1 MRKSRI
7 WLGCSALLFSMP
19 AGQGKEAVDL
29 LEGKAVELKV
39 EVPAFPAAQAA
50 AEKEKEEKVAEK
62 LGADLL
68 PEAVRKDFAEFT
80 SKVAAQRRLQLQP
93 DMEKTVQDLQEKAKL
108 DEAGST
114 RLKALAAVAV
124 DESMKA
130 WEEQFGL
137 RYAPYLV
144 QSGDPGATLKGWKPE
159 QFVGNSAGLV
169 AIAPTHTVVWKDGL
183 KAILTPE
190 YHAAM
195 EGEAA
200 EQRKR
205 VLTEMEGY
213 LADAEF
219 KAGELFS
226 GIMDDEVEKIL
237 QHRELDETRLKALRG
252 AAEEARKATL
262 QDWRKRAENRLVE
275 MDEKSLKLFS
285 KNRGEQAVDP
295 AEPKNRPQEQ
305 AIWKTARE
313 TILTVPEQQAIRE
326 GLQGVKDR
334 RAGALAMT
342 VISQIDT
349 MIGLSGSQRE
359 KLLELGRPLMVAL
372 PKEFFEAP
380 AVESYTSLD
389 AGKILT
395 KIREIPDSALAALL
409 DPAQLRRWQAMTP
422 ADLPENNRYSVRNTV
437 AVPGKPAEAMDENE
451 AGRLIALTV
460 SSEVGRI
467 QQRALNRMDAR
478 VDDIA
483 RVVSLSPET
492 VTLLR
497 TAGKGAA
504 MQTTKD
510 PVNNLDQY
518 VVQQMKGVK
527 PGDIPAR
534 LKALSMPRFQEARK
548 QVQPRIWTAALQR
561 LLTAPQL
568 ELWKQEGKAR
578 EDWQQRA
585 TSALVVTEV
594 EKYLVLLPEK
604 RELLLQKVDAVINTY
619 ETEISNF
626 FSPGWQFQSYYNT
639 IPLALLAEKEMAEVF
654 NPKQLETVRTRSL
667 GRVSQYADMIRQQHG
682 QRPDQ

>member
-1 MRKSRI
+1 MKKTGI
-7 WLGCSALLFSMP
+7 WLGCGALLLSMP
-19 AGQGKEAVDL
+19 AGRGEEAVDL

-50 AEKEKEEKVAEK
+50 AQKEQEEMDAEK

-68 PEAVRKDFAEFT
+68 PAAVRQDFAEFT

-93 DMEKTVQDLQEKAKL
+93 DMEKTAQELQEKAKL

-114 RLKALAAVAV
+114 RLKALATAAV

-130 WEEQFGL
+130 WEAQFGL
-137 RYAPYLV
+137 RYAPFLV
-144 QSGDPGATLKGWKPE
+144 QSGDPGAVLKAWKPE
-159 QFVGNSAGLV
+159 QFVGNSANLV
-169 AIAPTHTVVWKDGL
+169 AISPTHTAVWKEGL

-195 EGEAA
+195 EVEAA
-200 EQRKR
+200 EQRKQ
-205 VLTEMEGY
+205 VLAEMEGY

-226 GIMDDEVEKIL
+226 SIMDHEVEQIL
-237 QHRELDETRLKALRG
+237 QHRELDETRQNALRG
-252 AAEEARKATL
+252 AAEEARKVTL
-262 QDWRKRAENRLVE
+262 QNWRKRAENRLAE
-275 MDEKSLKLFS
+275 MDEKSLKIFS
-285 KNRGEQAVDP
+285 RNRGEPAVDP
-295 AEPKNRPQEQ
+295 AEPGNWPQER
-305 AIWKTARE
+305 AVWKTARR
-313 TILTVPEQQAIRE
+313 TILTEPEQQAIRE
-326 GLQGVKDR
+326 GQQGVKDR

-342 VISQIDT
+342 IISQMDT

-359 KLLELGRPLMVAL
+359 KLLELGRPLMLSL
-372 PKEFFEAP
+372 PKPFFEAP

-389 AGKILT
+389 AGQILT
-395 KIREIPDSALAALL
+395 EIREIPESTLAALL

-422 ADLPENNRYSVRNTV
+422 ADLPENNRYSVRNTA
-437 AVPGKPAEAMDENE
+437 AVPEKPAEVMDENE

-467 QQRALNRMDAR
+467 QQRTFSRMEAR

-492 VTLLR
+492 VALLR

-510 PVNNLDQY
+510 TVNNLDQY

-534 LKALSMPRFQEARK
+534 LKALSMPRFQESRK

-594 EKYLVLLPEK
+594 EKYLVLPSEK

-619 ETEISNF
+619 EAEISNF

-667 GRVSQYADMIRQQHG
+667 GRVTQYADMIRQQHG

>member
-1 MRKSRI
+1 MKKTGI
-7 WLGCSALLFSMP
+7 WLGCGALLLSMP
-19 AGQGKEAVDL
+19 AGRGEEAVDL

-50 AEKEKEEKVAEK
+50 AQKEQEEMDAEK

-68 PEAVRKDFAEFT
+68 PAAVRQDFAEFT

-93 DMEKTVQDLQEKAKL
+93 DMEKTAQELQEKAKL

-114 RLKALAAVAV
+114 RLKALATAAV

-130 WEEQFGL
+130 WEAQFGL
-137 RYAPYLV
+137 RYAPFLV
-144 QSGDPGATLKGWKPE
+144 QSGDPGAVLKAWKPE
-159 QFVGNSAGLV
+159 QFVGNSANLV
-169 AIAPTHTVVWKDGL
+169 AISPTHTAVWKEGL
-183 KAILTPE
+183 KTILTPE

-195 EGEAA
+195 EVEAA
-200 EQRKR
+200 EQRKQ
-205 VLTEMEGY
+205 VLAEMEGY

-226 GIMDDEVEKIL
+226 SIMDHEVEQIL
-237 QHRELDETRLKALRG
+237 QHRELDETRQNALRG
-252 AAEEARKATL
+252 AAEEARKVTL
-262 QDWRKRAENRLVE
+262 QNWRKRAENRLAE
-275 MDEKSLKLFS
+275 MDEKSLKIFS
-285 KNRGEQAVDP
+285 RNRGEPAVDP
-295 AEPKNRPQEQ
+295 AEPGNRPQERSV
-305 AIWKTARE
+305 WKTARR
-313 TILTVPEQQAIRE
+313 TILTEPEQQAIRE
-326 GLQGVKDR
+326 GQQGVKDR

-342 VISQIDT
+342 IISQMDT

-359 KLLELGRPLMVAL
+359 KLLELGRPLMLSL
-372 PKEFFEAP
+372 PKPFFEAP

-389 AGKILT
+389 AGQILT
-395 KIREIPDSALAALL
+395 EIREIPESTLAALL

-422 ADLPENNRYSVRNTV
+422 ADLPENNRYSVRNTA
-437 AVPGKPAEAMDENE
+437 AVPGKPAEVMDENE

-467 QQRALNRMDAR
+467 QQRAFSRMEAR

-492 VTLLR
+492 VALLR

-510 PVNNLDQY
+510 TVNNLDQY

-534 LKALSMPRFQEARK
+534 LKALSMPRFQESRK
-548 QVQPRIWTAALQR
+548 QVEPRIWTAALQR

-594 EKYLVLLPEK
+594 EKYLVLPSEK

-619 ETEISNF
+619 EAEISNF

-667 GRVSQYADMIRQQHG
+667 GRVTQYADMIRQQHG

>member
-1 MRKSRI
+1 MRKTRI

-19 AGQGKEAVDL
+19 AGQGEEAVDL

-50 AEKEKEEKVAEK
+50 AQKEQEEMDAEK

-68 PEAVRKDFAEFT
+68 PAAVRQDFAEFT
-80 SKVAAQRRLQLQP
+80 SKVAVQRRLQLQP
-93 DMEKTVQDLQEKAKL
+93 DMEKTAQELQEKAKL

-114 RLKALAAVAV
+114 RLKALATAAV

-130 WEEQFGL
+130 WEEQFGR
-137 RYAPYLV
+137 RYAPFLV
-144 QSGDPGATLKGWKPE
+144 QSGDPGAVLKAWKPE
-159 QFVGNSAGLV
+159 HFVGNSANLV
-169 AIAPTHTVVWKDGL
+169 AISPTHTAVWKEGL

-190 YHAAM
+190 YHVAM
-195 EGEAA
+195 EVEAA
-200 EQRKR
+200 EQRKQ
-205 VLTEMEGY
+205 VLAEMEGY

-226 GIMDDEVEKIL
+226 SIMDNEVEQIL
-237 QHRELDETRLKALRG
+237 QHRELDETRQKALRG
-252 AAEEARKATL
+252 AAEEARKVTL
-262 QDWRKRAENRLVE
+262 QNWRKRAEKRLAE
-275 MDEKSLKLFS
+275 MDEKSLKIFS
-285 KNRGEQAVDP
+285 KNRGEPAVDP
-295 AEPKNRPQEQ
+295 AEPGNRPQER
-305 AIWKTARE
+305 AIWKTARQ
-313 TILTVPEQQAIRE
+313 TILTEPEQQAIRE
-326 GLQGVKDR
+326 GQQGVKDR

-342 VISQIDT
+342 IISQIDT

-359 KLLELGRPLMVAL
+359 KLLELGRPLMLSL
-372 PKEFFEAP
+372 PKPFFEAP

-389 AGKILT
+389 AGQILT
-395 KIREIPDSALAALL
+395 EIREIPESTLAALL

-422 ADLPENNRYSVRNTV
+422 ADLPENNRYSVRNTA
-437 AVPGKPAEAMDENE
+437 AVPGKPAEVMDENE

-460 SSEVGRI
+460 SAEVGRI
-467 QQRALNRMDAR
+467 QQRAFSRMDAR

-492 VTLLR
+492 VALLR

-518 VVQQMKGVK
+518 VVQQMRAVK

-548 QVQPRIWTAALQR
+548 QVEPRIWTAALQR

-578 EDWQQRA
+578 EDWQERA

-594 EKYLVLLPEK
+594 EKYLVLPAEK

-619 ETEISNF
+619 ETEIANF
-626 FSPGWQFQSYYNT
+626 FSPGWQFQTYYNT
-639 IPLALLAEKEMAEVF
+639 IPLALLAEQEMAEVF

-667 GRVSQYADMIRQQHG
+667 GRVTQYADMIRQQHG

>member
-1 MRKSRI
+1 MRKTRI

-19 AGQGKEAVDL
+19 AGQGEEAVDL

-50 AEKEKEEKVAEK
+50 AQKEQEEMDAEK

-68 PEAVRKDFAEFT
+68 PAAVRQDFAEFT

-93 DMEKTVQDLQEKAKL
+93 DMEKTAQELQEKAKL

-114 RLKALAAVAV
+114 RLKALATAAV

-130 WEEQFGL
+130 WEAQFGL
-137 RYAPYLV
+137 RYAPFLV
-144 QSGDPGATLKGWKPE
+144 QSGDPGAVLKAWKPE
-159 QFVGNSAGLV
+159 QFVGNSANLV
-169 AIAPTHTVVWKDGL
+169 AISPTHTAVWKEGL

-195 EGEAA
+195 EVEAA
-200 EQRKR
+200 EQRKQ
-205 VLTEMEGY
+205 VLAEMEGY

-226 GIMDDEVEKIL
+226 SIMDHEVEQIL
-237 QHRELDETRLKALRG
+237 QHRELDETRQNALRG
-252 AAEEARKATL
+252 AAEEARKVTL
-262 QDWRKRAENRLVE
+262 QNWRKRAENRLAE
-275 MDEKSLKLFS
+275 MDEKSLKIFS
-285 KNRGEQAVDP
+285 RNRGEPAVDP
-295 AEPKNRPQEQ
+295 AEPGNRPQER
-305 AIWKTARE
+305 AVWKTARR
-313 TILTVPEQQAIRE
+313 TILTEPEQQAIWE
-326 GLQGVKDR
+326 GQQGVKDR

-342 VISQIDT
+342 IISQMDT

-359 KLLELGRPLMVAL
+359 KLLELGRPLMLSL
-372 PKEFFEAP
+372 PKPFFEAP

-389 AGKILT
+389 AGQILT
-395 KIREIPDSALAALL
+395 EIREIPESTLAALL

-422 ADLPENNRYSVRNTV
+422 ADLPENNRYSVRNTA
-437 AVPGKPAEAMDENE
+437 AVPGKPAEVMDENE

-460 SSEVGRI
+460 SSEAGRI
-467 QQRALNRMDAR
+467 QQRAFSRMEAR

-492 VTLLR
+492 VALLR

-510 PVNNLDQY
+510 TVNNLDQY

-534 LKALSMPRFQEARK
+534 LKALSMPRFQESRK

-594 EKYLVLLPEK
+594 EKYLVLPSEK

-619 ETEISNF
+619 EAEISNF

-667 GRVSQYADMIRQQHG
+667 GRVTQYADMIRQQHG

>member
-1 MRKSRI
+1 MKKTGI
-7 WLGCSALLFSMP
+7 WLGCGALLLSMP
-19 AGQGKEAVDL
+19 AGRGEEPVDL

-50 AEKEKEEKVAEK
+50 AQKEQEEMDAEK

-68 PEAVRKDFAEFT
+68 PAAVRQDFAEFT

-93 DMEKTVQDLQEKAKL
+93 DMEKTAQELQEKAKL

-114 RLKALAAVAV
+114 RLKALATAAV

-130 WEEQFGL
+130 WEAQFGL
-137 RYAPYLV
+137 RYAPFLV
-144 QSGDPGATLKGWKPE
+144 QSGDPGAVLKAWKPE
-159 QFVGNSAGLV
+159 QFVGNSANLV
-169 AIAPTHTVVWKDGL
+169 AISPTHTAVWKEGL
-183 KAILTPE
+183 KTILTPE

-195 EGEAA
+195 EVEAA
-200 EQRKR
+200 EQRKQ
-205 VLTEMEGY
+205 VLAEMEGY

-226 GIMDDEVEKIL
+226 SIMDHEVEQIL
-237 QHRELDETRLKALRG
+237 QHRELDETRQNALRG
-252 AAEEARKATL
+252 AAEEARKVTL
-262 QDWRKRAENRLVE
+262 QNWRKRAENRLAE
-275 MDEKSLKLFS
+275 MDEKSLKIFS
-285 KNRGEQAVDP
+285 RNRGEPAVDP
-295 AEPKNRPQEQ
+295 AEPGNRPQER
-305 AIWKTARE
+305 AIWKTARR
-313 TILTVPEQQAIRE
+313 TILTEPEQQAIRE
-326 GLQGVKDR
+326 GQQGVKDR

-342 VISQIDT
+342 IISQMDT

-359 KLLELGRPLMVAL
+359 KLLELGRPLMLSL
-372 PKEFFEAP
+372 PKPFFEAP

-389 AGKILT
+389 AGQILT
-395 KIREIPDSALAALL
+395 EIREIPESTLAALL

-422 ADLPENNRYSVRNTV
+422 ADLPENNRYSVRNTA
-437 AVPGKPAEAMDENE
+437 AVPGKPAEVMDENE

-467 QQRALNRMDAR
+467 QQRAFGRMEAR

-492 VTLLR
+492 VALLR

-510 PVNNLDQY
+510 TVNNLDQY

-534 LKALSMPRFQEARK
+534 LKALSMPRFQESRK
-548 QVQPRIWTAALQR
+548 QVEPRIWTAALQR

-578 EDWQQRA
+578 EDWQERA

-594 EKYLVLLPEK
+594 EKYLVLPSEK

-619 ETEISNF
+619 EAEISNF

-667 GRVSQYADMIRQQHG
+667 GRVIQYADMIRQQHG

>member
-1 MRKSRI
+1 MKKTGI
-7 WLGCSALLFSMP
+7 WLGCSALLLSMP
-19 AGQGKEAVDL
+19 AGRGEEPVDL

-50 AEKEKEEKVAEK
+50 AQKEQEEMDAEK

-68 PEAVRKDFAEFT
+68 PAEVRQDFAEFT

-93 DMEKTVQDLQEKAKL
+93 DIEKTAQELQEKAKL

-114 RLKALAAVAV
+114 RLKALATAAV

-130 WEEQFGL
+130 WEAQFGL
-137 RYAPYLV
+137 RYAPFLV
-144 QSGDPGATLKGWKPE
+144 QSGDPGAVLKAWKPE
-159 QFVGNSAGLV
+159 QFVGNSANLV
-169 AIAPTHTVVWKDGL
+169 AISPTHTAVWKEGL
-183 KAILTPE
+183 KTILTPE

-195 EGEAA
+195 EVEAA
-200 EQRKR
+200 EQRKQ
-205 VLTEMEGY
+205 VLAEMEGY

-226 GIMDDEVEKIL
+226 SIMDHEVEQIL
-237 QHRELDETRLKALRG
+237 QHRELDETRQKALRG
-252 AAEEARKATL
+252 AAEEARKVTL
-262 QDWRKRAENRLVE
+262 QNWRKRAENRLAE
-275 MDEKSLKLFS
+275 MDEKSLKIFS
-285 KNRGEQAVDP
+285 RNRGEPAVDP
-295 AEPKNRPQEQ
+295 AEPGNRPQERSV
-305 AIWKTARE
+305 WKTARR
-313 TILTVPEQQAIRE
+313 TILTEPEQQAIRE
-326 GLQGVKDR
+326 GQQGVKDR

-342 VISQIDT
+342 IISQMDT

-359 KLLELGRPLMVAL
+359 KLLELGRPLMLSL
-372 PKEFFEAP
+372 PKPFFEAP

-389 AGKILT
+389 AGQILT
-395 KIREIPDSALAALL
+395 EIREIPESTLAALL

-422 ADLPENNRYSVRNTV
+422 ADLPENNRYSVRNTA
-437 AVPGKPAEAMDENE
+437 AVPGKPAEVMDENE

-467 QQRALNRMDAR
+467 QQRAFSRMEAR

-492 VTLLR
+492 VALLR

-510 PVNNLDQY
+510 TVNNLDQY
-518 VVQQMKGVK
+518 VVKQMKGVK

-534 LKALSMPRFQEARK
+534 LKALSMPRFQESRK

-594 EKYLVLLPEK
+594 EKYLVLPSEK

-619 ETEISNF
+619 EAEISNF

-667 GRVSQYADMIRQQHG
+667 GRVTQYADMIRQQHG

>member
-1 MRKSRI
+1 MKKTGI
-7 WLGCSALLFSMP
+7 WLGCGALLLSMP
-19 AGQGKEAVDL
+19 AGRGEEAVDL

-50 AEKEKEEKVAEK
+50 AQKEQEEMDAEK

-68 PEAVRKDFAEFT
+68 PAAVRQDFAEFT

-93 DMEKTVQDLQEKAKL
+93 DMEKTAQELQEKAKL

-114 RLKALAAVAV
+114 RLKALATAAV

-130 WEEQFGL
+130 WEAQFGL
-137 RYAPYLV
+137 RYAPFLV
-144 QSGDPGATLKGWKPE
+144 QSGDPGAVLKAWKPE
-159 QFVGNSAGLV
+159 QFVGNSANLV
-169 AIAPTHTVVWKDGL
+169 AISPTHTAVWKEGL

-195 EGEAA
+195 EVEAA
-200 EQRKR
+200 EQRKQ
-205 VLTEMEGY
+205 VLAEMEGY

-226 GIMDDEVEKIL
+226 SIMDHEVEQIL
-237 QHRELDETRLKALRG
+237 QHRELDETRQNALRG
-252 AAEEARKATL
+252 AAEEARKVTL
-262 QDWRKRAENRLVE
+262 QNWRKRAENRLAE
-275 MDEKSLKLFS
+275 MDEKSLKIFS
-285 KNRGEQAVDP
+285 RNRGEPAVDP
-295 AEPKNRPQEQ
+295 AEPGNRPQERGV
-305 AIWKTARE
+305 WKTARR
-313 TILTVPEQQAIRE
+313 TILTEPEQQAIWE
-326 GLQGVKDR
+326 GQQGVKDR

-342 VISQIDT
+342 IISQMDT

-359 KLLELGRPLMVAL
+359 KLLELGRPLMLSL
-372 PKEFFEAP
+372 PKPFFEAP

-389 AGKILT
+389 AGQILT
-395 KIREIPDSALAALL
+395 EIREIPESTLAALL

-422 ADLPENNRYSVRNTV
+422 ADLPENNRYSVRNAA
-437 AVPGKPAEAMDENE
+437 AVPGKPAEVMDENE

-467 QQRALNRMDAR
+467 QQRAFSRMEAR

-492 VTLLR
+492 VALLR

-510 PVNNLDQY
+510 TVNNLDQY

-534 LKALSMPRFQEARK
+534 LKALSMPRFQESRK

-594 EKYLVLLPEK
+594 EKYLVLPSEK

-619 ETEISNF
+619 EAEISNF

-667 GRVSQYADMIRQQHG
+667 GRVTQYADMIRQQHG